1 MMWAKKKILTPEQV
15 KALPVGTEVHLEGR
29 NRYGELT
36 WLEGRVQQGYKGK
49 VFVYH
54 DHSWNRE
61 IKSIRAYPGKEWT
74 VQA

>member
-1 MMWAKKKILTPEQV
+1 MWTKKRILTPEQV
-15 KALPVGTEVHLEGR
+15 KALPIGTEVHLEGR
-29 NRYGELT
+29 DRYGELT

-49 VFVYH
+49 VFAYH
-54 DHSWNRE
+54 DHSWSRE